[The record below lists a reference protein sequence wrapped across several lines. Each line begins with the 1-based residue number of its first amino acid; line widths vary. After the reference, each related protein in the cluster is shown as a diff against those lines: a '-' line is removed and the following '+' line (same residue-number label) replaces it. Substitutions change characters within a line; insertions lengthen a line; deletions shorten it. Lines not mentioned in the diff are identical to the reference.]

1 MSSKNIQN
9 LPESF
14 ELFKRKFLF
23 ALDKANKSDTTI
35 FSENVDISKITDEVI
50 LEHYSYFNKNHRDAY
65 FAVKNNDSND
75 RINIIN
81 QSITESFFQNNFNEV
96 LDTILESG
104 QITLSA
110 EYILEN
116 TVKEFNLDL
125 EKVGMKFLDTNS
137 TNSTDSTDSKSSEV
151 IEENVFGAMASMVGL
166 SAGLGLGATFI
177 TSGAVALAAAL
188 LMPARESNQFN
199 VWVEKWF
206 GKVVSTVIG
215 SGNIFDT
222 SLTPGLAQSHQNI
235 IKFDNIQADDS
246 VKKLFLKIQKTG
258 MNVKEV
264 RNGLES
270 VVTECLANN
279 KDILSMDPDQKES
292 IIDILQKP
300 FNASPDKYNVLKL
313 IWKAIFGEANEGKEG
328 YGTLIRFRKCLS
340 NKLVD
345 IYKLLLISNLQNN
358 KDHKRIMD
366 SIVKSNNRPEQI
378 LSFLPGDTDED
389 ERLKDAV
396 LSLVQFR
403 IYLMELANN
412 LEKGFF
418 DVDREAGK
426 YLKQKLS
433 MVDGEVESY
442 LRLNSNKFRN
452 TFEGNLM
459 SRKPINAKRDLLSLG
474 SNL

>member
-1 MSSKNIQN
+1 
-9 LPESF
+9 
-14 ELFKRKFLF
+14 
-23 ALDKANKSDTTI
+23 
-35 FSENVDISKITDEVI
+35 
-50 LEHYSYFNKNHRDAY
+50 
-65 FAVKNNDSND
+65 
-75 RINIIN
+75 
-81 QSITESFFQNNFNEV
+81 
-96 LDTILESG
+96 
-104 QITLSA
+104 
-110 EYILEN
+110 
-116 TVKEFNLDL
+116 
-125 EKVGMKFLDTNS
+125 
-137 TNSTDSTDSKSSEV
+137 
-151 IEENVFGAMASMVGL
+151 
-166 SAGLGLGATFI
+166 
-177 TSGAVALAAAL
+177 
-188 LMPARESNQFN
+188 
-199 VWVEKWF
+199 
-206 GKVVSTVIG
+206 
-215 SGNIFDT
+215 
-222 SLTPGLAQSHQNI
+222 
-235 IKFDNIQADDS
+235 
-246 VKKLFLKIQKTG
+246 
-258 MNVKEV
+258 
-264 RNGLES
+264 
-270 VVTECLANN
+270 
-279 KDILSMDPDQKES
+279 MDPDQKES

-313 IWKAIFGEANEGKEG
+313 IWKAIFGEAITDKEG